1 MQEDIQNA
9 ITALDLW
16 VIAGYFAIII
26 GIGIWVARRTSSGE
40 DLFLAGRSLGWA
52 AIGFSLFASNISS
65 STLIG
70 LTGSAYTTGIA
81 VSAYEWLAGV
91 PLLIMAFV
99 FAPIFLKSRI
109 TTTPEYLDR
118 RYSRRTRL
126 YFSGLTIFFT
136 IVVDCA
142 GGLYAGGLVL
152 NTFFPSLALWQS
164 ALAIGLFAG
173 IYTATGGLKAVVY
186 TDVLQAVV
194 LIGGSAI
201 LAFVMFSDLDFS
213 FANIRDSVDG
223 ENHLSMVLP
232 LDDETL
238 PWPGLFFGVS
248 LLGFWYW
255 VTNQYIV
262 QRILGARSLPD
273 AQWGAIL
280 GGMLKILPLFV
291 MVFPGAMATAL
302 LPDIETA
309 DRVFPIMITTLLPAG
324 LTGLVMAGLI
334 AAIMSS
340 VDSTLNSSSTLLI
353 HDFVTRPEE
362 ETDPSTMKRY
372 GTLATLGF
380 MVLAIVWAP
389 LIQFA
394 GGLWDYLQQMFSV
407 LVPPLVVL
415 FVMGALSRRGT
426 EQAGFYTLIFGHAVG
441 AVLFCL
447 GNPGVMGLVGMEPVY
462 PVHFTINV
470 AIMTVVCLI
479 FYLAVSAVTES
490 HEIDDAV
497 IWQRGKA
504 LEDAAWDQA
513 WYKDVRLHG
522 AILVAMMLTILV
534 VFW

>member
-1 MQEDIQNA
+1 MEEVQNA

-16 VIAGYFAIII
+16 VIAAYFAVIV
-26 GIGIWVARRTSSGE
+26 GIGIWVSLRTESGE

-81 VSAYEWLAGV
+81 PSAYEWLAGV
-91 PLLIMAFV
+91 PLLLMAFI

-109 TTTPEYLDR
+109 TTTPEYLDKR
-118 RYSRRTRL
+118 FSRRTRL

-136 IVVDCA
+136 IIVDCA

-152 NTFFPSLALWQS
+152 NTFFPGISLWQS
-164 ALAIGLFAG
+164 AIAIGLFAG
-173 IYTATGGLKAVVY
+173 IYTAAGGLKAVVF

-201 LAFVMFSDLDFS
+201 LAYVMFADLNFS
-213 FANIRDSVDG
+213 FAAIREAVPN

-232 LDDETL
+232 LDNETL

-262 QRILGARSLPD
+262 QRVLGAKSLPD

-280 GGMLKILPLFV
+280 GGMLKILPLFI
-291 MVFPGAMATAL
+291 MVFPGAMAAAL

-309 DRVFPIMITTLLPAG
+309 DRVFPIMITQLLPAG

-340 VDSTLNSSSTLLI
+340 VDSTLNSSSTLLV
-353 HDFVTRPEE
+353 HDFVTRPEQKLE
-362 ETDPSTMKRY
+362 EHRRKRY
-372 GTLATLGF
+372 GTMATLGF
-380 MVLAIVWAP
+380 MVLAIIWAP
-389 LIQFA
+389 MIQFA
-394 GGLWDYLQQMFSV
+394 GGLWAYLQQMFSV

-415 FVMGALSRRGT
+415 FVFGALSRQGT
-426 EQAGFYTLIFGHAVG
+426 EKGGFYTLIFGHGLG
-441 AVLFCL
+441 AILFCL
-447 GNPGVMGLVGMEPVY
+447 GNAGVMGVIGMDPVW

-470 AIMTVVCLI
+470 AIVTVICAV
-479 FYLAVSAVTES
+479 FYVAVSAVTERR
-490 HEIDDAV
+490 EVEDEV
-497 IWQRGKA
+497 IWQREKA
-504 LEDAAWDQA
+504 LEDAAWGME
-513 WYKDVRLHG
+513 WYKDVRIQGTVL
-522 AILVAMMLTILV
+522 ALSMLAVLVI
-534 VFW
+534 FW

>member
-1 MQEDIQNA
+1 MEDVQQA
-9 ITALDLW
+9 ITGLDIG
-16 VIAGYFAIII
+16 VIAAYFGVVILI
-26 GIGIWVARRTSSGE
+26 GVWVSKRTSSSD

-81 VSAYEWLAGV
+81 PSAYEWMAGI
-91 PLLIMAFV
+91 PLLIMAFI
-99 FAPIFLKSRI
+99 FAPIFLKSKI

-136 IVVDCA
+136 VVVDCA

-152 NTFFPSLALWQS
+152 NTFFPNVPLWAS
-164 ALAIGLFAG
+164 SLAIGLFAG
-173 IYTATGGLKAVVY
+173 IYTAAGGLKAVVY

-201 LAFVMFSDLDFS
+201 LAFMMFAQLDFS
-213 FANIRDSVDG
+213 FAEIRESVPN

-232 LDDETL
+232 LSNETL

-280 GGMLKILPLFV
+280 GGMLKILPLFI
-291 MVFPGAMATAL
+291 MVFPGAMATAI

-309 DRVFPIMITTLLPAG
+309 DRVFPIMITELLPAG
-324 LTGLVMAGLI
+324 LTGLVLAGLI

-353 HDFVTRPEE
+353 HDFVTKPEQE
-362 ETDPSTMKRY
+362 IEDSKRKRY
-372 GTLATLGF
+372 GTYATLSF
-380 MVLAIVWAP
+380 MVAAIIWAP

-394 GGLWDYLQQMFSV
+394 GGLWSYLQQMFSI

-415 FVMGALSRRGT
+415 FVMGALSRIGT
-426 EQAGFYTLIFGHAVG
+426 EKGGFYTLIFGHTLG

-447 GNPGVMGLVGMEPVY
+447 GNAGVMGLFGAEPIW
-462 PVHFTINV
+462 PLHFTINV
-470 AIMTVVCLI
+470 AVVTVLCLL
-479 FYLAVSAVTES
+479 FYVGVSLVTDKKD
-490 HEIDDAV
+490 IDEQV
-497 IWQRGKA
+497 MWRRGMA
-504 LEDAAWDQA
+504 LEDAAYDQP
-513 WYKDVRLHG
+513 WYLDIRWHALVL
-522 AILVAMMLTILV
+522 AVAMAAVLF

>member
-1 MQEDIQNA
+1 MQEVQDA
-9 ITALDLW
+9 ITGLDLG
-16 VIAGYFAIII
+16 VIAAYFGLIIL
-26 GIGIWVARRTSSGE
+26 IGIWVSRKTKSGD

-81 VSAYEWLAGV
+81 PSAYEWLAGI
-91 PLLIMAFV
+91 PLLLMAFI

-109 TTTPEYLDR
+109 STTPEYLER

-126 YFSGLTIFFT
+126 YFSALTIFFT

-152 NTFFPSLALWQS
+152 NTFFPNVPLWAS
-164 ALAIGLFAG
+164 AMAIGLFAG
-173 IYTATGGLKAVVY
+173 IYTAAGGLKAVVY
-186 TDVLQAVV
+186 TDVMQAIV

-201 LAFVMFSDLDFS
+201 LAFMMFSQLDYS
-213 FANIRDSVDG
+213 FAAIRESVPN

-238 PWPGLFFGVS
+238 PWPGLFFGVA

-280 GGMLKILPLFV
+280 GGLLKIAPLFI

-309 DRVFPIMITTLLPAG
+309 DRVFPIMITQLLPAG
-324 LTGLVMAGLI
+324 LTGLVLAGLI

-353 HDFVTRPEE
+353 HDFVTKPDREIEPG
-362 ETDPSTMKRY
+362 KARRW
-372 GTLATLGF
+372 GTYATLGF
-380 MVLAIVWAP
+380 MVFAIVWAP

-415 FVMGALSRRGT
+415 FVMGAVSRFGT
-426 EQAGFYTLIFGHAVG
+426 EKGGFYTLVFGHVLG
-441 AVLFCL
+441 AILFCF
-447 GNPGVMGLVGMEPVY
+447 GNEGIMNLAGMEPIWS
-462 PVHFTINV
+462 VHYTINV
-470 AIMTVVCLI
+470 AIVTVICLV
-479 FYLAVSAVTES
+479 FYLIVSALTD
-490 HEIDDAV
+490 HREIDDDV
-497 IWQRGKA
+497 MWRRGMA
-504 LEDAAWDQA
+504 MEDAAWNQP
-513 WYKDVRLHG
+513 WYLDIRLHA
-522 AILVAMMLTILV
+522 AILGAAMLTILI

>member
-1 MQEDIQNA
+1 MQDVQNA

-16 VIAGYFAIII
+16 VIAAYFAVVI
-26 GIGIWVARRTSSGE
+26 GIGVWVSRQTKSGE
-40 DLFLAGRSLGWA
+40 DLFLAGRSLGWG
-52 AIGFSLFASNISS
+52 AIGLSLFASNISS

-70 LTGSAYTTGIA
+70 LTGSAYTTGLA
-81 VSAYEWLAGV
+81 PSAYEWLAGV
-91 PLLIMAFV
+91 PLLLMAFI

-109 TTTPEYLDR
+109 TTTPEYLDKR
-118 RYSRRTRL
+118 FSRRTRL

-152 NTFFPSLALWQS
+152 NTFFPGVALWQS

-173 IYTATGGLKAVVY
+173 IYTATGGLKAVVF
-186 TDVLQAVV
+186 TDILQALV
-194 LIGGSAI
+194 LIGGSSV
-201 LAFVMFSDLDFS
+201 LAFVMFADLDFS
-213 FANIRDSVDG
+213 FQAIREAVPN

-232 LDDETL
+232 LDNETL

-262 QRILGARSLPD
+262 QRVLGAKSLPD

-280 GGMLKILPLFV
+280 GGMLKILPLFI

-309 DRVFPIMITTLLPAG
+309 DRVFPIMITQLLPAG
-324 LTGLVMAGLI
+324 LTGLVLAGLI

-340 VDSTLNSSSTLLI
+340 VDSTLNSSSTLLVA
-353 HDFVTRPEE
+353 DFVTRPEH
-362 ETDPSTMKRY
+362 DLDQSTQKRY
-372 GTLATLGF
+372 GTWATLGF
-380 MVLAIVWAP
+380 MVLAIIWAP

-394 GGLWDYLQQMFSV
+394 GGLWAYLQQMFSV

-415 FVMGALSRRGT
+415 FLFGALSRQGT
-426 EQAGFYTLIFGHAVG
+426 EKGGFYTLIFGHALG
-441 AVLFCL
+441 ALLFCL
-447 GNPGVMGLVGMEPVY
+447 GNAGVMGVFGLEPVW

-470 AIMTVVCLI
+470 AIVTAICAV
-479 FYLAVSAVTES
+479 FYVAVSAVTEGR
-490 HEIDDAV
+490 ELDDEV

-504 LEDAAWDQA
+504 LRDAAWGME
-513 WYKDVRLHG
+513 WYKDVRLQG
-522 AILVAMMLTILV
+522 ALLVLMMLAVLI

>member
-1 MQEDIQNA
+1 MQDVQNA
-9 ITALDLW
+9 ITALDFW
-16 VIAGYFAIII
+16 VIGAYFAVVI
-26 GIGIWVARRTSSGE
+26 GIGIWVSMRTETGE

-81 VSAYEWLAGV
+81 PSAYEWLSGV
-91 PLLIMAFV
+91 PLLIMAFI

-109 TTTPEYLDR
+109 TTTPEYLDKR
-118 RYSRRTRL
+118 FSRRTRL

-152 NTFFPSLALWQS
+152 NTFFPGIPLWQS
-164 ALAIGLFAG
+164 AAAIGVFAG
-173 IYTATGGLKAVVY
+173 VYTATGGLKAVVF
-186 TDVLQAVV
+186 TDVLQAIV
-194 LIGGSAI
+194 LIIGSAV
-201 LAFVMFSDLDFS
+201 LAFVMFADLDFS
-213 FANIRDSVDG
+213 FQAIRDAAPN

-262 QRILGARSLPD
+262 QRVLGAKSLPD

-280 GGMLKILPLFV
+280 GGMLKILPLFI
-291 MVFPGAMATAL
+291 MVFPGAMAAAL

-309 DRVFPIMITTLLPAG
+309 DRVFPIMITQLLPAG

-340 VDSTLNSSSTLLI
+340 VDSTLNSSSTLLV
-353 HDFVTRPEE
+353 HDFVTKPEE
-362 ETDPSTMKRY
+362 KLEEHKRKRY
-372 GTLATLGF
+372 GMMATLGF

-394 GGLWDYLQQMFSV
+394 GGLWAYLQQMFSV

-415 FVMGALSRRGT
+415 FVFGALSRQGT
-426 EQAGFYTLIFGHAVG
+426 EKGGFYTLLFGHALG
-441 AVLFCL
+441 ALLFCL
-447 GNPGVMGLVGMEPVY
+447 GNEGVMGLFGTGPVW

-470 AIMTVVCLI
+470 AIVTAICAV
-479 FYLAVSAVTES
+479 FYVAVSAVTES
-490 HEIDDAV
+490 REIDDEV
-497 IWQRGKA
+497 IWQREKA
-504 LEDAAWDQA
+504 FQDAAWGME
-513 WYKDVRLHG
+513 WYKDVRIQAAVLG
-522 AILVAMMLTILV
+522 AMMLAILV

>member
-1 MQEDIQNA
+1 MEDVQDA
-9 ITALDLW
+9 LTALDLW
-16 VIAGYFAIII
+16 VIAGYFAVII
-26 GIGIWVARRTSSGE
+26 GIGIWVSLRTRSGE
-40 DLFLAGRSLGWA
+40 DLFLAGRSLGWT

-70 LTGSAYTTGIA
+70 LTGSAYTTGLA
-81 VSAYEWLAGV
+81 PSAYEWLAGV
-91 PLLIMAFV
+91 PLLLMAFV
-99 FAPIFLKSRI
+99 FAPVFLKSRI
-109 TTTPEYLDR
+109 STTPEYLDKR
-118 RYSRRTRL
+118 FSRRTRL

-152 NTFFPSLALWQS
+152 QTFFPQIALWQS
-164 ALAIGLFAG
+164 AVAIGLFAG
-173 IYTATGGLKAVVY
+173 IYTALGGLKAVVF

-201 LAFVMFSDLDFS
+201 LAFVMFADLDFS
-213 FANIRDSVDG
+213 FQAIRDAVPNED
-223 ENHLSMVLP
+223 HLSMVLP
-232 LDDETL
+232 LDNETL

-262 QRILGARSLPD
+262 QRVLGARSLPD

-280 GGMLKILPLFV
+280 GGLLKILPLFI

-309 DRVFPIMITTLLPAG
+309 DRVFPVMITQLLPAG

-353 HDFVTRPEE
+353 HDFVARPGHDLDQATR
-362 ETDPSTMKRY
+362 KRY
-372 GTLATLGF
+372 GTMATLGF
-380 MVLAIVWAP
+380 MVLAIAWAP

-394 GGLWDYLQQMFSV
+394 GGLWAYLQQMFSV

-415 FVMGALSRRGT
+415 FVLGALSRQGT
-426 EQAGFYTLIFGHAVG
+426 EKGGFYTLIFGHALG

-447 GNPGVMGLVGMEPVY
+447 GNEGVMGLAGMEPVW

-470 AIMTVVCLI
+470 AIVTLVCAL
-479 FYLAVSAVTES
+479 FYVAVSAVTEARDL
-490 HEIDDAV
+490 EDEV

-504 LEDAAWDQA
+504 LEDAAWGVA

-522 AILVAMMLTILV
+522 TVLGMAMLAVLVA
-534 VFW
+534 FW

>member
-1 MQEDIQNA
+1 MDDIQDA
-9 ITALDLW
+9 ITTLDLA
-16 VIAGYFAIII
+16 VVAAYFGIII
-26 GIGIWVARRTSSGE
+26 LIGIWVSRRTKSGD

-91 PLLIMAFV
+91 PLLLRAFV
-99 FAPIFLKSRI
+99 FAPIFLKTHI

-126 YFSGLTIFFT
+126 YFSALTIFFT

-152 NTFFPSLALWQS
+152 NTFFPNVPLWAS
-164 ALAIGLFAG
+164 AVAIGLFAG
-173 IYTATGGLKAVVY
+173 IYTAAGGLKAVVY
-186 TDVLQAVV
+186 TDVMQAVV

-201 LAFVMFSDLDFS
+201 LAFTMFSQLDYS
-213 FANIRDSVDG
+213 LAAIRESVPN

-232 LDDETL
+232 LDNETL

-262 QRILGARSLPD
+262 QRILGASSLPD

-309 DRVFPIMITTLLPAG
+309 DRVFPIMITQLLPAG
-324 LTGLVMAGLI
+324 LTGLVLAGLI

-340 VDSTLNSSSTLLI
+340 VDSTLNSSSTLLV
-353 HDFVTRPEE
+353 HDFVTRPEQE
-362 ETDPSTMKRY
+362 LEPAKGRRY
-372 GTLATLGF
+372 GTYATLGF
-380 MVLAIVWAP
+380 MLIAIIWAP

-394 GGLWDYLQQMFSV
+394 GGLWAYLQQMFSV

-415 FVMGALSRRGT
+415 FVMGALSRFGT
-426 EQAGFYTLIFGHAVG
+426 EKGGFYTLIFGHALG
-441 AVLFCL
+441 AILFCL
-447 GNPGVMGLVGMEPVY
+447 GNEGIMNLIGAGPVW
-462 PVHFTINV
+462 PVHYTINV
-470 AIMTVVCLI
+470 AIVTVVCLV
-479 FYLAVSAVTES
+479 FYLGVSAVTD
-490 HEIDDAV
+490 HRDIDEDV
-497 IWQRGKA
+497 MWRRGMA
-504 LEDAAWDQA
+504 MEDAAWDQP
-513 WYKDVRLHG
+513 WYLDVRLHG
-522 AILVAMMLTILV
+522 LVLIAAMAAVLF

>member
-1 MQEDIQNA
+1 MQNA

-16 VIAGYFAIII
+16 VIAAYFAVVI
-26 GIGIWVARRTSSGE
+26 GIGIWVSMQTESGE

-81 VSAYEWLAGV
+81 VSAYEWLSGV
-91 PLLIMAFV
+91 PLLIMAFI

-109 TTTPEYLDR
+109 TTTPEYLDKR
-118 RYSRRTRL
+118 FSRRTRL
-126 YFSGLTIFFT
+126 YFSALTIFFT

-152 NTFFPSLALWQS
+152 NTFFPEIPLWQS

-173 IYTATGGLKAVVY
+173 IYTATGGLKAVVF

-194 LIGGSAI
+194 LIGGSTV
-201 LAFVMFSDLDFS
+201 LAWVMFADLDFS
-213 FANIRDSVDG
+213 FQAIREAVPN

-232 LDDETL
+232 ADNATL

-262 QRILGARSLPD
+262 QRVLGARSLPD

-280 GGMLKILPLFV
+280 GGMLKILPLFI

-302 LPDIETA
+302 LPEIETA
-309 DRVFPIMITTLLPAG
+309 DRVFPIMITQLLPAG

-353 HDFVTRPEE
+353 HDFVTRPEQKV
-362 ETDPSTMKRY
+362 PPRKMKKY
-372 GTLATLGF
+372 GSLATLGF

-394 GGLWDYLQQMFSV
+394 GGLWAYLQQMFSV

-415 FVMGALSRRGT
+415 FVLGALSRQGT
-426 EQAGFYTLIFGHAVG
+426 EKGGFYTLIFGHVLG
-441 AVLFCL
+441 AILFCL
-447 GNPGVMGLVGMEPVY
+447 GNEGVMGLVGMDPVW
-462 PVHFTINV
+462 PLHFTVNV
-470 AIMTVVCLI
+470 AVVTLLSAI
-479 FYLAVSAVTES
+479 FYVVVSAVTEGR
-490 HEIDDAV
+490 ELEDEV
-497 IWQRGKA
+497 IWRPEKA
-504 LEDAAWDQA
+504 LRDAAWGIA
-513 WYKDVRLHG
+513 WYKDVRLQG
-522 AILVAMMLTILV
+522 AVLALSMLAVLI